1 MLCVPSL
8 GIIIGMK
15 RKWGTFPAAI
25 RRLLVL
31 MILSNGLSVALYL
44 ARVAAADTYRYW
56 FLIWNLFLA
65 WLPLAF
71 AALLIIRLRR
81 KGWGHWQN
89 IALSFLW
96 LGFLPNSFY
105 VLSDLIH
112 LRSTGEVS
120 LLYDAVMFTSFV
132 FNAFLAGYM
141 SVFLVHM
148 ALQHRR
154 HLRDY
159 AHAII
164 GLVFLACG
172 FAIYLGRYMRWNSWD
187 VLVNPA
193 GILFDVSDNIINPL
207 AHPQVFVTTAT
218 FFALLSVSY
227 AVIYQLAVVIKAGS
241 SK

>member
-1 MLCVPSL
+1 
-8 GIIIGMK
+8 MK
-15 RKWGTFPAAI
+15 RKWKAVPAAI
-25 RRLLVL
+25 RHLVIIL
-31 MILSNGLSVALYL
+31 ILSNLLSVVLFL
-44 ARVAAADTYRYW
+44 ARVLASDNSRYW
-56 FLIWNLFLA
+56 FLLWNLFLG
-65 WLPLAF
+65 WLPLLF
-71 AALLIIRLRR
+71 AAMLIAGLRNKR
-81 KGWGHWQN
+81 WSDWKN
-89 IALSFLW
+89 IALTFLW

-105 VLSDLIH
+105 LLSDLIH

-120 LLYDAVMFTSFV
+120 LLYDAVLFCSFI
-132 FNAFLAGYM
+132 FNAFVTGYL
-141 SVFLVHM
+141 SVFLVHT
-148 ALQHRR
+148 ALQHRAITR
-154 HLRDY
+154 KY
-159 AHAII
+159 AHLII

-207 AHPQVFVTTAT
+207 AHPQVFVTTIT